1 MPDFSHYTNY
11 AKNSGFSEVVFGA
24 QAPVLEVELNELQ
37 EIINT
42 KMQYLCSFI
51 GTSVFP
57 VNNGGID
64 FNAET
69 LTLTITN
76 CVVMCNGLFAFIP
89 SASVVLSDENK
100 VAYIRLLRKMVDR
113 YSALKEYGVVS
124 GDPIQNTIMD
134 TRVGVETSRR
144 FITEVSLSASA
155 TVPSKPDDE
164 VVEYIKVGT
173 LAGGPSV
180 PGGDPDDSDSETGGG
195 TSTSYRFEFSSLGGS
210 LSETVIEV
218 EKKVEDILSSLTV
231 MQTKVDFNSD
241 IEGVTI
247 SNVLTSLTGGDSGS

>member
-1 MPDFSHYTNY
+1 MPDFSKFTNY

-57 VNNGGID
+57 VNNGGIN

-155 TVPSKPDDE
+155 TVPTKPDDE

-173 LAGGPSV
+173 LAGGTVV
-180 PGGDPDDSDSETGGG
+180 PGEDDDSTGGG
-195 TSTSYRFEFSSLGGS
+195 TSTAYRFEFSSLGGS

-247 SNVLTSLTGGDSGS
+247 SNVLTPLTGGDSGS